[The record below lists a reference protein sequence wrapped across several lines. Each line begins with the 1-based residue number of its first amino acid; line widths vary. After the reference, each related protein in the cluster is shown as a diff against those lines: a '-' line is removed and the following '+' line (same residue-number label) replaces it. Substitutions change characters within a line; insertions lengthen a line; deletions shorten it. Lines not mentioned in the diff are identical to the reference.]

1 MPPQTQNQKKP
12 RASKKNKK
20 PKPSKKIPTNPNY
33 FKWTGQR
40 RNAVILIA
48 EGTKNYIEVAEEV
61 RVRRETLWEWRQH
74 PIFQAELNR
83 LTLENEKAT
92 REGLLRIA
100 YKAIEKKI
108 GSITDDRSTVL
119 EWSRFIA
126 ELQGH
131 TKQKIELDA
140 NMKHDIKKPSE
151 MTDEELD
158 QEINDDLQKLIE
170 AGLIPDTTTV

>member
-1 MPPQTQNQKKP
+1 MPPQT
-12 RASKKNKK
+12 KNKKK
-20 PKPSKKIPTNPNY
+20 PKPSKKTPPNPNY

-48 EGTKNYIEVAEEV
+48 EGTKNYVEVAEEV

-100 YKAIEKKI
+100 YKAIEKKM

-140 NMKHDIKKPSE
+140 NMKHSTANYAE
-151 MTDEELD
+151 MTDDELQQALKD
-158 QEINDDLQKLIE
+158 ELSKL
-170 AGLIPDTTTV
+170 ATKGNSSGTDSN